1 MLKKSIAFICAL
13 TLLFSQAS
21 IINAVAAD
29 KTAPK
34 ILSATPKN
42 SQTGV
47 SVTQTISLK
56 FSENIYK
63 GTYFTKIKLT
73 RAGVTVS
80 INRSIS
86 KNVIKI
92 THATKLK
99 SGTNYVLTI
108 PAKAVKDSSKNQF
121 TKTVTIKFKTKVE
134 TTRTKLSVTEVAKL
148 QSGVVYIELYNKD
161 GNAFASAS
169 GFIVDDKVITNCH
182 VIDRA
187 SSAEI
192 TLADGS
198 YYDVT
203 GIYSYDSMLD
213 LAVLKTNA
221 LSLPSL
227 KLGDSSSV
235 VLGEQVVAI
244 GSPLGMTNT
253 VSTGI
258 ISAIRYDALQI
269 SVPISYGSSGGALFN
284 MYGEVVGITSS
295 GYDEIGEINFA
306 IPINDVKTMLQST
319 TLKTFDQVR
328 AEIYNYMEEVELNN
342 TSVTANNLVKE
353 RVAVGIL
360 SEKEDQDYYKITIS
374 TAGEYSFYSTIGGD
388 GWYCD
393 SYSVIL
399 QDSSLNNLATASVY
413 QDKDSMTYLNQI
425 EDYHLEP
432 GTYYILVKPNL
443 DDYYY
448 SIQNMEY
455 LLVYG
460 NA

>member
-1 MLKKSIAFICAL
+1 
-13 TLLFSQAS
+13 
-21 IINAVAAD
+21 
-29 KTAPK
+29 
-34 ILSATPKN
+34 
-42 SQTGV
+42 
-47 SVTQTISLK
+47 
-56 FSENIYK
+56 
-63 GTYFTKIKLT
+63 
-73 RAGVTVS
+73 
-80 INRSIS
+80 
-86 KNVIKI
+86 
-92 THATKLK
+92 
-99 SGTNYVLTI
+99 
-108 PAKAVKDSSKNQF
+108 
-121 TKTVTIKFKTKVE
+121 
-134 TTRTKLSVTEVAKL
+134 
-148 QSGVVYIELYNKD
+148 
-161 GNAFASAS
+161 
-169 GFIVDDKVITNCH
+169 
-182 VIDRA
+182 
-187 SSAEI
+187 
-192 TLADGS
+192 
-198 YYDVT
+198 
-203 GIYSYDSMLD
+203 
-213 LAVLKTNA
+213 
-221 LSLPSL
+221 
-227 KLGDSSSV
+227 
-235 VLGEQVVAI
+235 
-244 GSPLGMTNT
+244 MTNT

>member
-1 MLKKSIAFICAL
+1 MVLFVELLCYSIYKQTNKLIRWRQKMLKKSIAFICAL

-182 VIDRA
+182 VLTELRA
-187 SSAEI
+187 PKS
-192 TLADGS
+192 LCRWFVLCCDGF
-198 YYDVT
+198 
-203 GIYSYDSMLD
+203 
-213 LAVLKTNA
+213 
-221 LSLPSL
+221 
-227 KLGDSSSV
+227 
-235 VLGEQVVAI
+235 
-244 GSPLGMTNT
+244 
-253 VSTGI
+253 
-258 ISAIRYDALQI
+258 LQ
-269 SVPISYGSSGGALFN
+269 L
-284 MYGEVVGITSS
+284 
-295 GYDEIGEINFA
+295 
-306 IPINDVKTMLQST
+306 
-319 TLKTFDQVR
+319 
-328 AEIYNYMEEVELNN
+328 
-342 TSVTANNLVKE
+342 
-353 RVAVGIL
+353 
-360 SEKEDQDYYKITIS
+360 
-374 TAGEYSFYSTIGGD
+374 
-388 GWYCD
+388 
-393 SYSVIL
+393 
-399 QDSSLNNLATASVY
+399 
-413 QDKDSMTYLNQI
+413 
-425 EDYHLEP
+425 
-432 GTYYILVKPNL
+432 
-443 DDYYY
+443 
-448 SIQNMEY
+448 
-455 LLVYG
+455 
-460 NA
+460 